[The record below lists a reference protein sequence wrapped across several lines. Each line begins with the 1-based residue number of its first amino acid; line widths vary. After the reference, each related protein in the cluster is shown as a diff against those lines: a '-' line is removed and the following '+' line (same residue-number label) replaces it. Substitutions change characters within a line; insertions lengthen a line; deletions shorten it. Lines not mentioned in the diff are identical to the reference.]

1 MRRDIRHLLVVEAL
15 GNAAIS
21 SLTRAPFLKSPLRD
35 WSRPVEEKCGL

>member
-21 SLTRAPFLKSPLRD
+21 SLTRAPFNHR
-35 WSRPVEEKCGL
+35 